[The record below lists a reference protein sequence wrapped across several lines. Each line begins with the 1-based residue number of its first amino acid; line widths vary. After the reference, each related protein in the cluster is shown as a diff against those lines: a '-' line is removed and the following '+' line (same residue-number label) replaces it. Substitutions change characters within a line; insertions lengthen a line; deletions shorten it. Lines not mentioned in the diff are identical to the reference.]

1 MKGSENMANL
11 TNHERPGIYSGYEMA
26 SVLQSGSGGKAVAIA
41 TLVSGADAGLAGE
54 VVTLHK
60 AEGFSSESVMGQ
72 MVALALANGA
82 YCVYAYGVKDAGGY
96 AAAYEAL
103 LGCDNVGVLVS
114 DASGES
120 GLQLVREAVV
130 AASNDRRECVG
141 VCGVCGAV
149 SEQIALAQVVNSER
163 MVLVGTTAAAGEGL
177 FAAAVGGAVAA
188 LGDVSVPLG
197 GAELNGALPEC
208 GVFSDNEI
216 DALVRGG
223 VTAVESR
230 RGVVEVVRAVTSRS
244 KSGNGSDSTWRELT
258 TVLIVDNVVSGLRE
272 SLKARFHRARNT
284 EQMRGA
290 IRSQVILELENKK
303 SREMIAGYQAVSVQA
318 MEENPTV
325 CLVTFAFSVSH
336 GLNQIWI
343 SAHISV

>member
-1 MKGSENMANL
+1 MANL
-11 TNHERPGIYSGYEMA
+11 TNHERPGIYSGYEMTR
-26 SVLQSGSGGKAVAIA
+26 VLQSSSGGKAVALA
-41 TLVSGADAGLAGE
+41 ARVSGADTGMAGK

-60 AEGFSSESVMGQ
+60 AEGFSPESVMGQ
-72 MVALALANGA
+72 MVALALTNGA
-82 YCVYAYGVKDAGGY
+82 YCVYAYGVGGGSDY

-103 LGCDNVGVLVS
+103 LACDNVGVLVS
-114 DASGES
+114 DVTGES
-120 GLQLVREAVV
+120 DLQAVRDAVGL
-130 AASNDRRECVG
+130 ASADRRECVG
-141 VCGVCGAV
+141 VCGARGAAA
-149 SEQIALAQVVNSER
+149 EQIALAQAVNSER
-163 MVLVGTTAAAGEGL
+163 MILVGTTAEAGEGL

-188 LGDVSVPLG
+188 MGDPSVPLG
-197 GAELNGALPEC
+197 GAELSGALPDC

-230 RGVVEVVRAVTSRS
+230 RGIVEVVRGVTSRS
-244 KSGNGSDSTWRELT
+244 KSGDGADSTWRELS
-258 TVLIVDNVVSGLRE
+258 TVLIVDNVVAGLRE

-284 EQMRGA
+284 EQTRGA

-303 SREMIAGYQAVSVQA
+303 AREMIAGYQAVSVKA

-325 CLVTFAFSVSH
+325 CLVEFAFSVSY

>member
-1 MKGSENMANL
+1 MAKL

-26 SVLQSGSGGKAVAIA
+26 SVLQSGGGGKAAAVAA
-41 TLVSGADAGLAGE
+41 MVSGEDLALAGG

-60 AEGFSSESVMGQ
+60 AEGFSAGSVMGQ

-82 YCVYAYGVKDAGGY
+82 YCVYAYGVSEASGY
-96 AAAYEAL
+96 GAAYEAL
-103 LGCDNVGVLVS
+103 LACDDVGVLVS

-120 GLQLVREAVV
+120 GLQLVRDAV
-130 AASNDRRECVG
+130 AAASGDRRECVG
-141 VCGVCGAV
+141 VCGVSGAV
-149 SEQIALAQVVNSER
+149 SEQMALAQAVNSER
-163 MVLVGTTAAAGEGL
+163 MVVVGTAAGEGASL
-177 FAAAVGGAVAA
+177 VAAAVGGAVAG
-188 LGDVSVPLG
+188 LGDPSVPLG
-197 GAELNGALPEC
+197 GAELNGILLDC
-208 GVFSDNEI
+208 GVFSDNEM

-230 RGVVEVVRAVTSRS
+230 RGVTEVVRAVTSRS
-244 KSGNGSDSTWRELT
+244 KSGNGSDSTWRELS
-258 TVLIVDNVVSGLRE
+258 TVLIVDNVVAGMRE

-284 EQMRGA
+284 EQTRGA

-303 SREMIAGYQAVSVQA
+303 NREMIGGYQAVTVQA

-325 CLVTFAFSVSH
+325 CLVEFAFSVSH